1 MSQFS
6 EKLKGVAQMRSD
18 IKYNDDI
25 YTFLEC
31 YHGDCV
37 KYYAPYEISRLIFN
51 LWDDDRDSKVFF
63 ITNTNFD
70 KPVPH
75 VDTIV
80 IEGNG
85 FIRAFDDTDEITIN
99 ELIKNYPNELAQ
111 RLMDVFQTN
120 DTYEALQRIANGFE
134 YDKFQLRRIDDSIDS
149 VTFSKGNPAK
159 SMIRLSFDTQE
170 YLRVFYEKDR
180 NDYYD
185 DVDFIMQFVRRG
197 YSDYQFNDRSQTQ
210 EDWEQGY
217 LHRSF
222 NQENMSKFDKIGQYI
237 MPSIFSK
244 DVEEGRVKLCERLQ
258 SSFKREVENIID
270 SYYELDEEA
279 RRDGI
284 VEDVQSTFANKFY
297 KFGIYNPSETGF
309 RNFVTTVQILINL
322 YDKYE
327 MKGFSI
333 AQLLRTI
340 VSKHNMWGDSYQ
352 ENYYDYYGTF
362 DGEEFNRVVS
372 SNLDDILEKMEDS
385 DFFYDIEGYKKLLEI
400 GSKYSIN
407 RWHPLP
413 HTPHKKFSIQD
424 IDEKTN
430 TMVVFV
436 NNTKTY
442 KTDKRRYNLEQ
453 FNNFLHSP
461 ELFENKF

>member
-1 MSQFS
+1 MAQFD
-6 EKLKGVAQMRSD
+6 EKLKGSVRSD
-18 IKYNDDI
+18 ILFQDDL

-31 YHGDCV
+31 VNGECV
-37 KYYAPYEISRLIFN
+37 KYYVPYDISRTIFN
-51 LWDDDRDSKVFF
+51 LWDDDRDSQVFF
-63 ITNTNFD
+63 ITNKNFG
-70 KPVPH
+70 KTIPH

-85 FIRAFDDTDEITIN
+85 FIRTFDDTNEITIN
-99 ELIKNYPNELAQ
+99 ELIKNYPSEIAKILIEK
-111 RLMDVFQTN
+111 FQTN

-134 YDKFQLRRIDDSIDS
+134 YDKYQLRRIDDSIDS
-149 VTFSKGNPAK
+149 VTFNKGNPAK
-159 SMIRLSFDTQE
+159 SMIRLTFDTQE
-170 YLRVFYEKDR
+170 YLRIFYEKDR

-185 DVDFIMQFVRRG
+185 DVDFIMMLIGRG
-197 YSDYQFNDRSQTQ
+197 YSDYQFNDYSQAQ
-210 EDWEQGY
+210 QDWDEGY
-217 LHRSF
+217 IHRNF
-222 NQENMSKFDKIGQYI
+222 NQENMAKFDRIGQFI

-244 DVEEGRVKLCERLQ
+244 DVEEGRVALCERLQ

-270 SYYELDEEA
+270 SYYDVEEEA

-284 VEDVQSTFANKFY
+284 IEDVQSSFANSFER
-297 KFGIYNPSETGF
+297 FGIYNPSGEGF

-333 AQLLRTI
+333 TQLLRTI
-340 VSKHNMWGDSYQ
+340 VSKNNLWGDSYQ
-352 ENYYDYYGTF
+352 ENMYDYYGTF

-372 SNLDDILEKMEDS
+372 SNLDNIVEKMEDE
-385 DFFYDIEGYKKLLEI
+385 DFFVDVEGYKKLLELV
-400 GSKYSIN
+400 SKYSIN
-407 RWHPLP
+407 KWHSLS
-413 HTPHKKFSIQD
+413 HTPHKKFRIED

-430 TMVVFV
+430 TIVVVV

-442 KTDKRRYNLEQ
+442 KTDKRSYNIDQ

-461 ELFENKF
+461 ELFEQSL